1 MRHAAVVLSCASLL
15 VFAPQA
21 LGQESPF
28 DPNKSV
34 IPISKLKI
42 YVGTGIGASAQFGTA
57 FCLDLRCKYVG
68 TNYHVAVG
76 IGLAL
81 KIRGEKV
88 NERYLDTG
96 PQDEGATLNEALE
109 PGVAPMTYNLARDL
123 AVYELE
129 RPLSK
134 KGLQGVAFSLDD
146 LEEDQEV
153 DIYAYPLTD
162 RFRVKRSLN
171 KYSAKYVGRA
181 PNGVLA
187 FHFDRSQYGQS
198 IRPGA
203 SGGLVIDRK
212 SQQVVGVLIGVSKG
226 TNMAIAAP
234 IQSVADF
241 LKKVKPDLYAEI
253 FPAAEIEGSVLS
265 HQFLADFY
273 SPYVPIANADGRV
286 QTRQEELAPVK
297 LLRQRAQELAD
308 SIKDFIAVQTIA
320 YGGMKNAPPTSQLEI
335 RVMNG
340 VQRFREYPDGSRDL
354 PEVPFPNASPS
365 LRPGAEWSTLPN
377 LVGTDL
383 KLKIVQAKDV
393 AIGGTQIKVFQYHGA
408 AEDNACGFKE
418 IDDYVLFQRVRLH
431 TVSCSGEVWT
441 DQDCNILR
449 ISENDDLPP
458 DSHWRDFHRIVSYG
472 WLKKPGEPSR
482 LIPISFAGQAEM
494 SGRTYWYRGKFT
506 KYRVFSVTT
515 RIVQPGLQES
525 RQNSSATETSPSQ

>member
-1 MRHAAVVLSCASLL
+1 MRRAAVLLSCASLL
-15 VFAPQA
+15 VFAPQV

-42 YVGTGIGASAQFGTA
+42 YVGSGIGASAKFGTA
-57 FCLDLRCKYVG
+57 FCLDLSCKYVA

-76 IGLAL
+76 IGPAL
-81 KIRGEKV
+81 KIKGEKV
-88 NERYLDTG
+88 KESYLDTG
-96 PQDEGATLNEALE
+96 PQDQGATLNEALD
-109 PGVAPMTYNLARDL
+109 PDVAPMTYTLARDL
-123 AVYELE
+123 AVYGLE

-134 KGLQGVAFSLDD
+134 RGLRGVALSLDD

-162 RFRVKRSLN
+162 RFKVKRSLN
-171 KYSAKYVGRA
+171 KYSAKYAGRT
-181 PNGVLA
+181 PSGVLA
-187 FHFDRSQYGQS
+187 FHFEPSQYGQP
-198 IRPGA
+198 IKPGA

-212 SQQVVGVLIGVSKG
+212 SQQVVGVLVGTSKG

-234 IQSVADF
+234 IQSLADF
-241 LKKVKPDLYAEI
+241 LKRVKPDLYAEM
-253 FPAAEIEGSVLS
+253 FPAAEIEGGALS
-265 HQFLADFY
+265 RQFLADFY
-273 SPYVPIANADGRV
+273 SPYVPVFNVAGTIQA
-286 QTRQEELAPVK
+286 RQEEPAAVK

-308 SIKDFIAVQTIA
+308 SIKDFIAVQTVT
-320 YGGMKNAPPTSQLEI
+320 YGGMKNAPPASQFEI
-335 RVMNG
+335 RVING
-340 VQRFREYPDGSRDL
+340 AQRFREYPDGSKDL
-354 PEVPFPNASPS
+354 PELPFPNASPI
-365 LRPGAEWSTLPN
+365 LRPGGEWSTLPN

-383 KLKIVQAKDV
+383 ELKIVQAKDV
-393 AIGGTQIKVFQYHGA
+393 TIGGRQIKVFQYYGA

-418 IDDYVLFQRVRLH
+418 IEDYVLFQRARLH

-458 DSHWRDFHRIVSYG
+458 DSHWRNFHHTVFYG
-472 WLKKPGEPSR
+472 WLNKPGEPSR

-506 KYRVFSVTT
+506 KYQVFSVAT
-515 RIVQPGLQES
+515 RILQPGSQES
-525 RQNSSATETSPSQ
+525 RQTSSSTETSPSQ